1 MQVPRILVV
10 EDEAIVAID
19 LQCQLR
25 KLGYDVP
32 DPVSSGDR
40 ALLTIEESR
49 PDLVLMDINI
59 EGELDGIATA
69 SRIPAD
75 YRIPVI
81 YLTAHSDASVVSR
94 ASETRP
100 FGYLLKPYSERELH
114 ALIQVSLARAM
125 AERQASPPAS
135 MFVPPSELFPD
146 LAAPDRATPNPAA
159 PNPAAPN
166 LAARVSVG
174 LEHFRARG
182 AIEAFEVGV
191 VSWRKSGGTLFAAAR
206 SAEGSIS
213 HRLIVERLPS
223 RNGWDWAVWRPGDAS
238 DMSRHGRANS
248 AVTAMTAA
256 EQAARC
262 WTRDDD

>member
-32 DPVSSGDR
+32 DPVASGDQ
-40 ALLTIEESR
+40 ALQTIEESR

-81 YLTAHSDASVVSR
+81 YLTAHSDPSVVSR
-94 ASETRP
+94 AGATRP

-114 ALIQVSLARAM
+114 ALIQSSLARAM
-125 AERQASPPAS
+125 ADRQASPPAS
-135 MFVPPSELFPD
+135 MFVPPSDLFPN
-146 LAAPDRATPNPAA
+146 LAASNL
-159 PNPAAPN
+159 AAPN
-166 LAARVSVG
+166 LAASNLATGITIGPRHG
-174 LEHFRARG
+174 LEHLQARG
-182 AIEAFEVGV
+182 MIEGFESGL
-191 VSWRKSGGTLFAAAR
+191 VSWQKSGGTLFAAMR
-206 SAEGSIS
+206 SAEGAIS
-213 HRLIVERLPS
+213 HRLVVERLPS
-223 RNGWDWAVWRPGDAS
+223 RNGWDWAVWRPGEAS
-238 DMSRHGRANS
+238 DVSRHGRANS
-248 AVTAMTAA
+248 TVTAMTAA
-256 EQAARC
+256 EQAARW

>member
-114 ALIQVSLARAM
+114 ALIQTSLARAM
-125 AERQASPPAS
+125 AERQANPPAS
-135 MFVPPSELFPD
+135 MFVPPSVLFPD
-146 LAAPDRATPNPAA
+146 LAAPDLAATNRAA
-159 PNPAAPN
+159 PNR
-166 LAARVSVG
+166 AARVSVG

-182 AIEAFEVGV
+182 MIEASEAGV

-206 SAEGSIS
+206 SAEGAIS
-213 HRLIVERLPS
+213 HRLIVEQLPS

-256 EQAARC
+256 EQATRC